1 MYNNITNFMKPME
14 DRASNGEMILLV
26 GAMMYRPVCSAPIG
40 HILMYCPGL
49 HKRSCKQLV
58 PAHHTSHFFT
68 GFIRVPGAHWKS
80 SANSLLL
87 EKGPR
92 TRNIPGECAP
102 VLIRFSRS
110 LGRCLEHQVLAAL
123 IQNIWEKIIR

>member
-1 MYNNITNFMKPME
+1 MKPMA
-14 DRASNGEMILLV
+14 DRASNGEMIPLM
-26 GAMMYRPVCSAPIG
+26 GAQMYRPVCSAPIG
-40 HILMYCPGL
+40 QILMYCPGL
-49 HKRSCKQLV
+49 HKWCYKQLV
-58 PAHHTSHFFT
+58 AHHHTSHFFT

-80 SANSLLL
+80 SANSLLF
-87 EKGPR
+87 ENGPR

-123 IQNIWEKIIR
+123 IQNIWEE